1 MNSRTGRSRST
12 SGFPRKW
19 PRSTWRRGWVTVN
32 AAWRGWVES
41 MMSKEEQVRAAI
53 AEQAA
58 DWLVAND
65 EGLDAREAAALTE
78 WLKASPVHVEEF
90 LRASVIARDLRE
102 ARTDPEYSLEA
113 VLARARAEDDT
124 PVRPLWP
131 RVIAPITG
139 ISSSRWLAAAVTL
152 AAVAVLSLGL
162 PSLWRVR
169 PVGSVPPSAGTPTLH
184 FETRHGQQL
193 NRRLADNS
201 VLHLNTD
208 SAIVIRFSE
217 TERLVL
223 LTSGQANFEVAH
235 EPERAFRVL
244 TGSAEVIALG
254 TQFDVRLQDDSTLV
268 TVIEGRV
275 AVGSSPMLKKG
286 GTNPNNAPPYV
297 QVRADQQIRVSEAE
311 WPAQPIAVDAQHT
324 TAWLHREIVFDHEP
338 LERVAAEF
346 NRYAPKPIEIATP
359 ALRNLQISGAF
370 ATDDTDAF
378 IAFLRTLKGVRVDV
392 TATRIRVSQQ

>member
-1 MNSRTGRSRST
+1 MISN
-12 SGFPRKW
+12 
-19 PRSTWRRGWVTVN
+19 
-32 AAWRGWVES
+32 
-41 MMSKEEQVRAAI
+41 EEQVRAAI

-65 EGLDAREAAALTE
+65 EGLDARESAALAA
-78 WLKASPVHVEEF
+78 WLKVSPVHVEEF
-90 LRASVIARDLRE
+90 LRVSMIARDLRE
-102 ARTDPEYSLEA
+102 ARTDPEYSLET
-113 VLARARAEDDT
+113 VLAQAQSDDDT

-131 RVIAPITG
+131 RVVAPVSG
-139 ISSSRWLAAAVTL
+139 MSSRRWLT
-152 AAVAVLSLGL
+152 AAVAMAAVVGLSLGL

-169 PVGSVPPSAGTPTLH
+169 PVAPLPVGVGTTALH
-184 FETRHGQQL
+184 FETGHGEQL
-193 NRRLADNS
+193 SRRLEDNS

-208 SAIVIRFSE
+208 SAVTIRFSK
-217 TERLVL
+217 TQRLVT
-223 LTSGQANFEVAH
+223 LTSGQAEFEVAH
-235 EPERAFRVL
+235 DPARAFRVL
-244 TGSAEVIALG
+244 TGSAEVVAIG
-254 TQFDVRLQDDSTLV
+254 TQFDVRLEEDSTVV

-275 AVGSSPMLKKG
+275 AVGPSPMLEKR
-286 GTNPNNAPPYV
+286 GTNPNDAPRYV
-297 QVRADQQIRVSEAE
+297 HVGADQQIRVTEAE
-311 WPAQPIAVDAQHT
+311 WPATPISVDAQHT

-378 IAFLRTLKGVRVDV
+378 IAFLRTLKGVRVEV

>member
-1 MNSRTGRSRST
+1 MISN
-12 SGFPRKW
+12 
-19 PRSTWRRGWVTVN
+19 
-32 AAWRGWVES
+32 
-41 MMSKEEQVRAAI
+41 EEQVRAAI

-65 EGLDAREAAALTE
+65 EGLDAREAAALAA

-90 LRASVIARDLRE
+90 LRVSVIARDLRE

-113 VLARARAEDDT
+113 VLARARAEDDN
-124 PVRPLWP
+124 PVRPSLWTRVFAPVRGVSP
-131 RVIAPITG
+131 RP
-139 ISSSRWLAAAVTL
+139 WLTAAVAL
-152 AAVAVLSLGL
+152 AAVVGLSLGL

-169 PVGSVPPSAGTPTLH
+169 PVVPVPVPVATTALH
-184 FETRHGQQL
+184 FETGHGEQL
-193 NRRLADNS
+193 SRRLEDNS

-208 SAIVIRFSE
+208 SAVTVRFSK
-217 TERLVL
+217 TERLVT
-223 LTSGQANFEVAH
+223 LTAGQAEFEVAH
-235 EPERAFRVL
+235 DPARAFRVL
-244 TGSAEVIALG
+244 TGSAEVVAIG

-275 AVGSSPMLKKG
+275 AVGLSPMLEQR
-286 GTNPNNAPPYV
+286 GTKPNDAPRYV
-297 QVRADQQIRVSEAE
+297 QVGANQQIRVTEAE
-311 WPAQPIAVDAQHT
+311 WPATPIAVDAQHT
-324 TAWLHREIVFDHEP
+324 TAWLQREIVFDHEP

-359 ALRNLQISGAF
+359 ALQNLQISGAF

-378 IAFLRTLKGVRVDV
+378 IAFLRTLKGVRVEV